1 MNTLASSEKALSLSR
16 PWDYLILHEPF
27 KPIENRPWKTK
38 FRGRIYVHRANSVDR
53 DGWDWIVRHANKLNI
68 LSQALDIMA
77 LMTKP
82 SLYPSG
88 LVGRI
93 DIVDCVDHSD
103 SPWFFGPYG
112 LVLSK
117 PLAFEKVIPYKGSL
131 GLFEVHL

>member
-1 MNTLASSEKALSLSR
+1 VSEKALSLSR

-27 KPIENRPWKTK
+27 KPIENRPWRTK
-38 FRGRIYVHRANSVDR
+38 FRGRIYVHRAKSVDVG
-53 DGWDWIVRHANKLNI
+53 GWVWIRLH
-68 LSQALDIMA
+68 ALDLGIPSHA
-77 LMTKP
+77 LDLMHELMVTKP
-82 SLYPSG
+82 YPMHLSG

-112 LVLSK
+112 LVLAK